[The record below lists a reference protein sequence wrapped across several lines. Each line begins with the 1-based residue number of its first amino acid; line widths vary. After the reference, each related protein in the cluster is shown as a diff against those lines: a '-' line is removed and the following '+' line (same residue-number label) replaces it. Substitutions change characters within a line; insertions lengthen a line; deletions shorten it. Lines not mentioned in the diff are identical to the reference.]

1 VTRFA
6 LVTGPDPGHALVMLG
21 LARALARRGHTT
33 IVATGTQHEQLVTD
47 EGHHFVALPLLAPT
61 DRDDDFGHR
70 LWGRA
75 GQMAPPLRD
84 LLAPLAPEV
93 VVTDTLT
100 TVGRFAA
107 ELLRLP
113 WVEVVPHHLLDPDPL
128 VAPVGLGLGPAR
140 TPRRRRDDAEIRAA
154 QARDVRA
161 GAELRD
167 RVRAQLG
174 LDGMAPAPVARL
186 LQTLPG
192 LEPRRTQW
200 PPDAHVVGQL
210 AIDPP
215 LAPLEPP
222 PGDGPLVVV
231 TDSTASG
238 LEAPLA
244 DLAVRGFAG
253 TDLRAVVTTSRT
265 DLTGGARVIVGRGPH
280 EPLLDAAAVA
290 VGPGGGGFTA
300 KALTRG
306 VPLVVV
312 PLAGD
317 QRETAGRVARSGAGV
332 WLPPE
337 RPHPRASSGPWNG
350 CSPTAPTVRR
360 RSAWPAAPGGSARTT
375 LPGWWSG
382 RSGFRT
388 WRDAPV
394 ASTAVAPRRP
404 CVRCHRCFAR
414 RR

>member
-1 VTRFA
+1 MTRYA
-6 LVTGPDPGHALVMLG
+6 LVTGPDPGHALVVLG
-21 LARALARRGHTT
+21 LARALVRRGHTT

-47 EGHHFVALPLLAPT
+47 EGHRFVALPLLAPT

-84 LLAPLAPEV
+84 LLAPLAPDV

-100 TVGRFAA
+100 TVGSFVA
-107 ELLRLP
+107 ELLGVP

-140 TPRRRRDDAEIRAA
+140 TRQRRRDDAGIRAA

-161 GAELRD
+161 GEQLRD

-174 LDGMAPAPVARL
+174 LGDPAPRPLARL

-192 LEPRRTQW
+192 LEPRRSHW
-200 PPDAHVVGQL
+200 PADAHVVGQL

-215 LAPLEPP
+215 LPPLQPP

-231 TDSTASG
+231 TDSTASE

-244 DLAVRGFAG
+244 DLAVRGLGGAG
-253 TDLRAVVTTSRT
+253 LRTAVTTGRT
-265 DLTGGARVIVGRGPH
+265 DLTGSGTVVVGRGPH
-280 EPLLDAAAVA
+280 EPLLAVAAVA

-312 PLAGD
+312 PLGGD

-337 RPHPRASSGPWNG
+337 QATPERLVRAVHHVLADGTHRAAAQRLAHG
-350 CSPTAPTVRR
+350 AKGLGAEHAARLVERAVGQRAP
-360 RSAWPAAPGGSARTT
+360 
-375 LPGWWSG
+375 
-382 RSGFRT
+382 
-388 WRDAPV
+388 DV
-394 ASTAVAPRRP
+394 A
-404 CVRCHRCFAR
+404 
-414 RR
+414 